1 MNQGIYMNLILA
13 FACAAAVAF
22 AATPAAK
29 RFAFAVGAIDRP
41 GGRHIH
47 KKPTALMGGLAIFL
61 GFVVSLLI
69 FGSMDR
75 QMASIMI
82 GALIIVTVSAFD
94 DIFDLPAWLRLGVH
108 VLAALFPILL
118 GGIRIE
124 QLSALGFGVDAEFSL
139 GVFSIPIT
147 ALWIVGVTNA
157 VNWIDGLDGLAA
169 GVSGIA
175 ALSMLVISCLLGNFY
190 VALIM
195 AALSGAVIGFIPY
208 NLHPAKIFMG
218 DTGAM
223 FLGYMLGV
231 MSIQGLFKFYVA
243 VSFVVPFLVVG
254 IPILDMAVT
263 IFRRLRRGQSPMAGD
278 RAHVHHRLIDMGFT
292 QRQTVAILYCISGV
306 LGISAVV
313 MTVSGEIKAILL
325 LFAVVLAAVFGIILI
340 AKREQCPEN
349 PEHMSETDS
358 MPEDA
363 PAQDTGHTEN
373 AGLDKNGPSV
383 SG

>member
-94 DIFDLPAWLRLGVH
+94 DIFDLPAWLRLGIH
-108 VLAALFPILL
+108 VLAALSPVLF

-124 QLSALGFGVDAEFSL
+124 QLSALGFGLDTEFTL
-139 GVFSIPIT
+139 GVFSIPVT
-147 ALWIVGVTNA
+147 VLWIVGVTNA
-157 VNWIDGLDGLAA
+157 INWIDGLDGLAA

-231 MSIQGLFKFYVA
+231 MSIQGLFKFYVV

-263 IFRRLRRGQSPMAGD
+263 IFRRLRHGQSPMAGD